1 MTSEPDD
8 ESGISTG
15 AITEPKYRRAGCGIR
30 YDEDELREGIDFSA
44 ASSLRDATQVALT
57 FRCATRDDAT
67 AVADLVNRAYRGEES
82 RKGWTTEADLLG
94 GQRIDAAMILE
105 FMESSFFRL
114 AYDGEALVGSMH
126 VEVLDQERA
135 ELGMLAV
142 APERQDQGIGRQLL
156 EEGEHFIRD
165 ELELD
170 GIRMRVLHQR
180 ESLIRWYERNGY
192 HRTDSK
198 SPFPTS
204 PRFGEPRVKD
214 LWFVV
219 LEKSLSS

>member
-1 MTSEPDD
+1 MTSESDD
-8 ESGISTG
+8 TGLNTG
-15 AITEPKYRRAGCGIR
+15 AISEPRYRRAGCGIR
-30 YDEDELREGIDFSA
+30 YDEGELRAGIDFSA
-44 ASSLRDATQVALT
+44 ASTLRDNTQHELT
-57 FRCATRDDAT
+57 FRSATRDDAQ
-67 AVADLVNRAYRGEES
+67 AIADLVNRAYRGEES

-114 AYDGEALVGSMH
+114 AYDGDTLVGTMH
-126 VEVLDQERA
+126 VEVRDLHSA

-142 APERQDQGIGRQLL
+142 VPERQDQGLGRQLL
-156 EEGEHFIRD
+156 NEGETFIRD
-165 ELELD
+165 QLELD
-170 GIRMRVLHQR
+170 RIEMRVLHQR

-192 HRTDSK
+192 RRSDAT

-204 PRFGEPRVKD
+204 PRFGEPLVDD

-219 LEKSLSS
+219 LEKSLAI